1 MHERRRSDRATFHV
15 GTNASSNMHPMHVC
29 TCASSCVWHVYTQVG
44 TNVSSGG
51 CNGLPT
57 AGAWLRV
64 FCDGHAIPGLPAC
77 KLTVRA
83 TLYPVRV
90 PVGYDAPPAS
100 RLYLTRISAV
110 SRQGRATLYPVH
122 IPVGYDA
129 TLTIPLE
136 PGAADAASRALMLV
150 DLGEVRPPAPPLM
163 AC

>member
-1 MHERRRSDRATFHV
+1 MAC
-15 GTNASSNMHPMHVC
+15 SNMHPMHVC

-110 SRQGRATLYPVH
+110 SRQVRIGNLPTAHELLGARADPDSVSTRQHP
-122 IPVGYDA
+122 
-129 TLTIPLE
+129 
-136 PGAADAASRALMLV
+136 S
-150 DLGEVRPPAPPLM
+150 
-163 AC
+163 